1 MTWRFILG
9 CMMIF
14 LSLSGCSDNTTGT
27 SGPVP
32 MPVPVSVPMPVP
44 VHWEAVDA
52 SDRLAPLDRLLEVGC
67 QYRIIDGRR
76 GELSCQEKTN
86 PIDGYNQYKSIAQFY
101 HSVGVLIEEKSHHHE
116 VREKLIFKYGAAMV
130 FLLGRGKVDWAD
142 YVARR
147 SDILFA
153 AKDIAHSESSQ
164 VLNLQKKENLLE
176 SGMWILL
183 RSIAVYA
190 QVYLNFDHDQ
200 VNLEVGK
207 IFNRETF
214 LLYMKFFKAELDELS
229 TGSQGLC
236 HQVFETLNQLG
247 SNQ

>member
-1 MTWRFILG
+1 MIAWRFILS
-9 CMMIF
+9 CMIIS
-14 LSLSGCSDNTTGT
+14 LSLSGCSDSTTGT
-27 SGPVP
+27 SVPVP
-32 MPVPVSVPMPVP
+32 KPVSV
-44 VHWEAVDA
+44 HSEAVDA
-52 SDRLAPLDRLLEVGC
+52 SDKFAPLDRLLEVGC
-67 QYRIIDGRR
+67 RYQIIDGRR
-76 GELSCQEKTN
+76 GDLSCQEKAT

-116 VREKLIFKYGAAMV
+116 VREKLIFKHGAAMV
-130 FLLGRGKVDWAD
+130 FLLGKGKVDWAD

-153 AKDIAHSESSQ
+153 AKDIAHSQLSQ
-164 VLNLQKKENLLE
+164 VSHLQKKENLLE

-207 IFNRETF
+207 IFNLETF
-214 LLYMKFFKAELDELS
+214 LSYMEFFKAELDELH